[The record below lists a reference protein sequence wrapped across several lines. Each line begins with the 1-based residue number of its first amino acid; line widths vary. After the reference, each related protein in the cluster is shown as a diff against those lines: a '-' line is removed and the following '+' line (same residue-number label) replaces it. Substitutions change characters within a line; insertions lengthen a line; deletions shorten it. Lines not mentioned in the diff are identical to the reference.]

1 MKSFI
6 EAQFCYC
13 PLVWMFHH
21 GVLNRKINYL
31 HERSIRDGISLFQ
44 KLLQKDH
51 SFTIH
56 HRIIKSL
63 AIDLYKIN
71 ENFSNKI
78 MSSITPPRLIK
89 YGLRTQSDF
98 LKISVNSSKPGLNSI
113 RFFTSN
119 FWQIVLMKMKI
130 LKNLEDFKFKI
141 SRWEH
146 DGFDYNLYKDL
157 MPNLGYVNLIW
168 LWDIGLT
175 VRIRKFGLILMDRK
189 CLPYQNLP
197 ARSLGFLS

>member
-1 MKSFI
+1 
-6 EAQFCYC
+6 
-13 PLVWMFHH
+13 
-21 GVLNRKINYL
+21 
-31 HERSIRDGISLFQ
+31 
-44 KLLQKDH
+44 
-51 SFTIH
+51 
-56 HRIIKSL
+56 
-63 AIDLYKIN
+63 
-71 ENFSNKI
+71 
-78 MSSITPPRLIK
+78 
-89 YGLRTQSDF
+89 
-98 LKISVNSSKPGLNSI
+98 
-113 RFFTSN
+113 
-119 FWQIVLMKMKI
+119 MKMKI

-175 VRIRKFGLILMDRK
+175 VRIRKFGLISMDRK